1 MDQVQG
7 SGQHHELGGIR
18 EGGEEVHPEAEGGEA
33 LIEILS
39 GENSIGGNFVRI
51 RDGDKTLVFDQGIRF
66 DIMSR
71 YYSMQVTP
79 QGIAELRRLGVI
91 PKQEWYMD
99 ASGIYI
105 SHMHLDHLGLL
116 HNIPSET
123 RVYLPSLSVYEDM
136 KERWE
141 NSSSWLQLVAG
152 RYFLEIRE
160 IKPLEED
167 ENGVI
172 PLPVS
177 HSAYP
182 AYAFLYFGREETIL
196 YTGDFRVDSFLGEER
211 FLELIG
217 EDLLTYLG
225 ENPDVRVD
233 TLIIEGTN
241 VGSNRTPISPDDV
254 ANMIR
259 RIAISQKSSQAPM
272 LFTLHGLDFEYA
284 YLILEIAK
292 ELGFDCYVASA
303 QIAKLLERV
312 PEPPVEIN
320 LVEDFVR
327 YPTMREKVSLE
338 EIGGNSF
345 ILTSHREIVD
355 LLRDPSFRPAMRS
368 PVAVLSEP
376 EPEVEEALEYDVIAN
391 WLSAMGVQ
399 HYRMRASGHYYPYQ
413 LTRIMSVVRPKDV
426 KPIHTKSPDLLKRL
440 ASLSYGST

>member
-1 MDQVQG
+1 M
-7 SGQHHELGGIR
+7 
-18 EGGEEVHPEAEGGEA
+18 
-33 LIEILS
+33 IEILS

-66 DIMSR
+66 DIMNR
-71 YYSMQVTP
+71 YYSMHITP

-91 PKQEWYMD
+91 PKQEWYGD
-99 ASGIYI
+99 VSSIYI

-116 HNIPSET
+116 HNIPSEAC
-123 RVYLPSLSVYEDM
+123 VYLPSLSVYEDM

-141 NSSSWLQLVAG
+141 NSPSWLSLITG

-172 PLPVS
+172 SLPVS

-196 YTGDFRVDSFLGEER
+196 YTGDLRVDSFLKKER
-211 FLELIG
+211 FLELLG
-217 EDLLTYLG
+217 EDLLKYLE

-241 VGSNRTPISPDDV
+241 IGSNRAPISPDDV
-254 ANMIR
+254 VNMIR
-259 RIAISQKSSQAPM
+259 RIALSQKPSQAPL
-272 LFTLHGLDFEYA
+272 LFTLHSLDLEYA
-284 YLILEIAK
+284 YLVLEISK
-292 ELGFDCYVASA
+292 ELEFECYVASA
-303 QIAKLLERV
+303 QIAKLLERM
-312 PEPPVEIN
+312 PELPMEMN

-327 YPTMREKVSLE
+327 YPTIREKVPLE
-338 EIGGNSF
+338 EISGNSI
-345 ILTSHREIVD
+345 ILISHRDIVD
-355 LLRDPSFRPAMRS
+355 LMRDPSFRSAMKS
-368 PVAVLSEP
+368 PVAILSEP
-376 EPEVEEALEYDVIAN
+376 EPEIEEALEYDVIAN

-413 LTRIMSVVRPKDV
+413 LAHIMSVMRPRNVR
-426 KPIHTKSPDLLKRL
+426 PIHTRFPDLLKRL
-440 ASLSYGST
+440 VSASYRSA